1 VPALA
6 KALDTKGWCLP
17 PWTTPWTSRVESLHL
32 IAEAA
37 WGTQNC
43 VCQNCVCQISLV
55 DYSLEYLATLPTSR
69 ALAPP
74 CRDEAVPSRCLPC
87 LCALTQATQPLFQA
101 NNIDPSTLSRQQATD
116 LITSCITI
124 MYQPMQAAG

>member
-1 VPALA
+1 MENTKLCLLKLCLSKLLGGLLLGVPCHLA
-6 KALDTKGWCLP
+6 YFACIG
-17 PWTTPWTSRVESLHL
+17 S
-32 IAEAA
+32 
-37 WGTQNC
+37 
-43 VCQNCVCQISLV
+43 
-55 DYSLEYLATLPTSR
+55 
-69 ALAPP
+69 P